1 MKTYTKL
8 VRDKIPEIIEADGK
22 KYEIEIASK
31 EEYFELLKQKL
42 IEETEEF
49 IEAVKKEDDI
59 NMVEE
64 LGDILMQVLYH
75 TNLGERSGYFSLEE
89 VLETLN
95 KKLRRRHPHVFDGV
109 EAKSI
114 EEVEILWQ
122 EIKAKEMRGKNE
134 TR

>member
-49 IEAVKKEDDI
+49 MEDENLEELADIMEVLFALAEILEYKEEDLFKKRQDKKEKRGGFKKRI
-59 NMVEE
+59 
-64 LGDILMQVLYH
+64 ILRKVY
-75 TNLGERSGYFSLEE
+75 
-89 VLETLN
+89 
-95 KKLRRRHPHVFDGV
+95 
-109 EAKSI
+109 
-114 EEVEILWQ
+114 
-122 EIKAKEMRGKNE
+122 
-134 TR
+134 